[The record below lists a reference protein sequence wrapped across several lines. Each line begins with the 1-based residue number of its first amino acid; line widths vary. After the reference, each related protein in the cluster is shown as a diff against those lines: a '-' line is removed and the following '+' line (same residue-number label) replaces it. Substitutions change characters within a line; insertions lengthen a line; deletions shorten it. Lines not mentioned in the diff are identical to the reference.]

1 MQILYGFSNCSDR
14 LYRKLT
20 ANLKTAVS
28 IPVQKYH
35 GLLIKG
41 LVKNGAKVTCLSGLP
56 INRTVTKKLLI
67 REPEETENGALYH
80 YYTTLNVPGLRQL
93 TVFFGAIRNVLRAL
107 KNEPAVAVCDCLN
120 IANAFGMAIGCRM
133 KKIPLVLIVT
143 DLPDMLSFSRPERR
157 IGNRLF
163 AHADGFIFLTE
174 AMNGR
179 LNQKQKPYLVME
191 GHADAD
197 VPVRDPASTYERT
210 EGKKVVL
217 YAGSLMEIYGI
228 GNLTEGFLE
237 ANVPGSELWI
247 YGDGDYRAAL
257 EKTAQAH
264 ETIRYFGVCDNQTI
278 VEREQKA
285 SLLVNPRPSDP
296 EYTKYSFPSKNM
308 EYMAS
313 GTPVLTTKLPGMP
326 KEYDP
331 FVYCIGDESAGGVAA
346 ALREVLGTD
355 ERIRNEKGAAARS
368 FVLQNKTNV
377 GQAARVIA
385 LLKTAFL
392 ERGRKA

>member
-313 GTPVLTTKLPGMP
+313 GTPVYWLASKGQ
-326 KEYDP
+326 
-331 FVYCIGDESAGGVAA
+331 IGSIWSMAISSLLQESAISVY
-346 ALREVLGTD
+346 
-355 ERIRNEKGAAARS
+355 N
-368 FVLQNKTNV
+368 
-377 GQAARVIA
+377 RVYFFSSSIA
-385 LLKTAFL
+385 IAFL
-392 ERGRKA
+392 RNCAPPFFLFGSCPKRKNAPRRPRTASLRSRRCLAV